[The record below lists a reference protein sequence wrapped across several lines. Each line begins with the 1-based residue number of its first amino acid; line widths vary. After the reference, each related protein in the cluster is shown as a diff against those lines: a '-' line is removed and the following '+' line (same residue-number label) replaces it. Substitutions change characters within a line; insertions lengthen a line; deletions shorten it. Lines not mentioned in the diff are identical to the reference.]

1 MTAVLDEA
9 SASTH
14 QAHLM
19 HELNHEGDAQVA
31 WDTDNREEV
40 DVARDTFNRLKKK
53 GYLAYRADTRGRQ
66 TGSQLREF
74 DPEAERI
81 VLVKPLVGG

>member
-9 SASTH
+9 SSKPP
-14 QAHLM
+14 AHLM

-53 GYLAYRADTRGRQ
+53 GYLAYRADSRGRQ
-66 TGSQLREF
+66 TGTQLRDF

-81 VLVKPLVGG
+81 VMVKPLVGG